1 MGARS
6 QRGARRARGVLGLV
20 VAAAFAASLTPG
32 LAQSGAT
39 PFGGFE
45 HDSTQPVEVSADT
58 LEVRNAEQKAIF
70 AGNVRVR
77 QGEVAMKAEWLE
89 VTYAA
94 RGGAATAG
102 AGGGAIDRLRARGNV
117 IITNGA
123 EMAKSREA
131 DYDVA
136 SAEISL
142 AGDVLLV
149 QGQNVIKG
157 DRLKIDLA
165 SGTARMVSQGGSDA
179 GRVRL
184 QLDPS
189 STQR

>member
-1 MGARS
+1 MASIGAVA
-6 QRGARRARGVLGLV
+6 GAALAGVIFAGG
-20 VAAAFAASLTPG
+20 AA
-32 LAQSGAT
+32 AQSGAT

-45 HDSTQPVEVSADT
+45 HDSTQPVEVAADA
-58 LEVRNAEQKAIF
+58 LEVRNADQKAIF
-70 AGNVRVR
+70 SGNVRVR

-89 VTYAA
+89 VTYAG
-94 RGGAATAG
+94 RGGAANA
-102 AGGGAIDRLRARGNV
+102 ASGGGAIDRLRARGNV

-136 SAEISL
+136 AAEISL

-165 SGTARMVSQGGSDA
+165 TGTARMVSEGD
-179 GRVRL
+179 RVKV

-189 STQR
+189 SAQ